1 MWGVGSWQESC
12 QRLGTSTEHETQCP
26 VTIYSGA
33 NVTLLIWGNAILIR
47 RCGFDSPTSREM
59 LLHFSVVLVLPRYW
73 NAPLSH
79 TQKEL
84 LQGKLMSYLVEKNER
99 MLYEKN
105 KNTFQENIEWEEN
118 FGVLFVRFCFPAWV
132 GRARFCRPTWPP
144 PIVCSLLLSSIIV
157 FFLLQ
162 IYYFLFYP
170 FIFPSCY

>member
-84 LQGKLMSYLVEKNER
+84 LQGKLMSYLVEKMR
-99 MLYEKN
+99 GCSMRRIRIPSRRILSGKRILG
-105 KNTFQENIEWEEN
+105 FC
-118 FGVLFVRFCFPAWV
+118 LFVFVFLPELGGPGSAD
-132 GRARFCRPTWPP
+132 
-144 PIVCSLLLSSIIV
+144 LLGLHPLSAH
-157 FFLLQ
+157 
-162 IYYFLFYP
+162 
-170 FIFPSCY
+170 SCCPVS